1 MRVTVK
7 DRALNKVYD
16 LSDLFSPK
24 KCIAAHL
31 EMVATR
37 DTFLREQI
45 VNTLG
50 KRLGNEGKQLHF
62 R

>member
-1 MRVTVK
+1 M
-7 DRALNKVYD
+7 YD

-24 KCIAAHL
+24 NGIAAHL
-31 EMVATR
+31 EIVVIR
-37 DTFLREQI
+37 DTLIREQI

-50 KRLGNEGKQLHF
+50 KRLGKEGKQLHF